1 MTNDAHDSSIDDV
14 PHSLVELGYVAH
26 FDDVLMA
33 LDIRRDDMDHAGRL
47 GRVSRLD
54 RGWSTVLRSRT
65 DEGLRV
71 RNIGADVAVGDWV
84 IVDEAQERVE
94 RVLDRRSAITR
105 RASAESVRAE
115 SHTLAANIDVVF
127 IVQAVDQ
134 EPNPRRL
141 ERELA
146 LAFDSGAEPV
156 IVLNK
161 VDAVDAGVLARRR
174 AVVES
179 LAAGVEVVCTSAA
192 TGEGVEALAR
202 HAREGFATVAFL
214 GASGVGK
221 SSLINALLGEDRQI
235 TGEVREGD
243 RRGKHTTTAAELIA
257 LAGGGWLLDTP
268 GVRAVSLWLSGRGI
282 ERAFPEIFVLADSCR
297 FRDCKHAGEPGCAVR
312 EAIERGELDPDRLR
326 SMEALVAEEVE
337 LEDSR
342 EERERAAN
350 RKGARKPRT
359 T

>member
-1 MTNDAHDSSIDDV
+1 MTNDAHDSRIDDT
-14 PHSLVELGYVAH
+14 PRSLRDLGYVAH
-26 FDDVLMA
+26 FDDVLTT
-33 LDIRRDDMDHAGRL
+33 LGIRRDDIEHVGRL

-54 RGWSTVLRSRT
+54 RGWSTVLRSRD

-84 IVDEAQERVE
+84 IVDEAAERVE

-105 RASAESVRAE
+105 RASADSVRAE

-127 IVQAVDQ
+127 IVQAADQ
-134 EPNPRRL
+134 EPNVRRL

-146 LAFDSGAEPV
+146 LVFDSGARPV
-156 IVLNK
+156 VVLNK
-161 VDAVDAGVLARRR
+161 VDSVDTDVLAGRR

-179 LAAGVEVVCTSAA
+179 HSAGADVVCTSAV
-192 TGEGVEALAR
+192 TGEGVGDLAR
-202 HAREGFATVAFL
+202 FARKGFATVAFL

-221 SSLINALLGEDRQI
+221 SSLVNALLGEARQA
-235 TGEVREGD
+235 TGEVRESD

-257 LAGGGWLLDTP
+257 LEDGGWLLDTP

-282 ERAFPEIFVLADSCR
+282 ERAFPEIFALAESCR
-297 FRDCKHAGEPGCAVR
+297 FRDCKHDEEPGCAVR

-342 EERERAAN
+342 DERERAAN
-350 RKGARKPRT
+350 RKGARKPRSV
-359 T
+359 